1 MCGVAFVAAPTLLV
15 LAAFTSANVVATG
28 EVVPYVT
35 SGGFNLW
42 LGNNPDADGVNPFIS
57 GPREGVVHVLTAQAT
72 DAVEAD
78 RLYGSERCRSGGT
91 SPARPSGS
99 SRRSSSGPGP
109 TGSYPNTGDIEW
121 ETSQSALF
129 RWRVLPLRL
138 GIVLP

>member
-42 LGNNPDADGVNPFIS
+42 LGNHPDADGVNPFIS
-57 GPREGVVHVLTAQAT
+57 GPREGVVRVLAAQAT

-78 RLYGSERCRSGGT
+78 RLYRQRAVS
-91 SPARPSGS
+91 
-99 SRRSSSGPGP
+99 
-109 TGSYPNTGDIEW
+109 
-121 ETSQSALF
+121 F
-129 RWRVLPLRL
+129 WRDEPRAAIRL
-138 GIVLP
+138 L